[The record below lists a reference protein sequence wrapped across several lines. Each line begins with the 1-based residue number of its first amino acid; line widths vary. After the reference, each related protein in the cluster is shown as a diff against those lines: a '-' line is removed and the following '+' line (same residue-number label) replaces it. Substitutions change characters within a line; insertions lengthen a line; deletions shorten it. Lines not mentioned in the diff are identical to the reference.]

1 VERILSYPLLQR
13 YSSNSA
19 ALSTRPADITFLATA
34 YEPSPFDTVIE
45 ISLSPESGEADG
57 LADGFA
63 LGDGLGDGLGDT
75 DGLGVAVGSMLT
87 EGLAVGIA
95 LGEDVGWSLGSA
107 VGNVI
112 GSGDW
117 PTGSSRELSVT
128 RDSDVLEE
136 AACERVILSVIPSS
150 LALAL
155 TCSSVIGEVPS
166 PSIKCNIIAVTRT
179 PIPRPLR

>member
-1 VERILSYPLLQR
+1 MSYPLLQR

-19 ALSTRPADITFLATA
+19 ALSTRPADMTFLATA

-57 LADGFA
+57 LADGFV
-63 LGDGLGDGLGDT
+63 LGDGLGLGETVGDGVAV
-75 DGLGVAVGSMLT
+75 GLGVALGDTL
-87 EGLAVGIA
+87 GLAVGIA

-117 PTGSSRELSVT
+117 LIGSSSELSVIKEL
-128 RDSDVLEE
+128 DVLEE
-136 AACERVILSVIPSS
+136 AAWERVILSVIPSS

>member
-1 VERILSYPLLQR
+1 MPVERILSYPLLQR

-19 ALSTRPADITFLATA
+19 ALSTRPADITFFATA

-63 LGDGLGDGLGDT
+63 LGDGLGLGETVGDGVAV
-75 DGLGVAVGSMLT
+75 GLGVALGDTL
-87 EGLAVGIA
+87 GLAVGIA

-112 GSGDW
+112 GSGDRLI
-117 PTGSSRELSVT
+117 GSSRELSVT
-128 RDSDVLEE
+128 RDSDVLDE
-136 AACERVILSVIPSS
+136 AA
-150 LALAL
+150 
-155 TCSSVIGEVPS
+155 
-166 PSIKCNIIAVTRT
+166 
-179 PIPRPLR
+179 

>member
-1 VERILSYPLLQR
+1 M
-13 YSSNSA
+13 
-19 ALSTRPADITFLATA
+19 TFFATA

-45 ISLSPESGEADG
+45 ISLSPESGEAEG

-63 LGDGLGDGLGDT
+63 LGDGLGLGETVGDGVAV
-75 DGLGVAVGSMLT
+75 GLGVALGDTL
-87 EGLAVGIA
+87 GLAVGIA
-95 LGEDVGWSLGSA
+95 LGEDVGCSLGSA

-117 PTGSSRELSVT
+117 PIGSSSELSVI
-128 RDSDVLEE
+128 RELDVLEE